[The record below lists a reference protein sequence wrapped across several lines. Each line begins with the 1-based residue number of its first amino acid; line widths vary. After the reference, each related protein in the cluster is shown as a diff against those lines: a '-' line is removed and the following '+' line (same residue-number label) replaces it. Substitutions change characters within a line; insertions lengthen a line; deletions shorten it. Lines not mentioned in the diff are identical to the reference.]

1 MASLELELT
10 GTRPPSVAS
19 SRPGSSHR
27 PRSGYHTVANS
38 SSVDE
43 LLFSSHH
50 PTRNSEEMSFKAPW
64 DSVKER
70 TNKSDKTRAK
80 PLLWAPS
87 ERAAFSSRSQILKS
101 SNRNSLTHDFEKHQ
115 KYKPLKHTPTYVDE
129 SLFGPKLEEPSFR
142 APWAE
147 KVKRPKPFLFSPID
161 YTKLVRESTTD
172 KKVRYSSAG
181 TMDGRPP
188 SRQGRRPV
196 TATTRPVTVESTYD
210 IERPTWKP

>member
-1 MASLELELT
+1 MEGLELELT

-19 SRPGSSHR
+19 YRPPSAHR
-27 PRSGYHTVANS
+27 PRSGYHTVADK

-50 PTRNSEEMSFKAPW
+50 PRNSEEISFKSPW
-64 DSVKER
+64 DSAKEK
-70 TNKSDKTRAK
+70 TNKSDKPRGK
-80 PLLWAPS
+80 PLLWTPT
-87 ERAAFSSRSQILKS
+87 ERTSFSARSQILKT
-101 SNRNSLTHDFEKHQ
+101 SNRNALTRDFERHQ

-129 SLFGPKLEEPSFR
+129 TLFGPKLEEPSFR

-161 YTKLVRESTTD
+161 YTKLERESTTD

>member
-1 MASLELELT
+1 MDNLELT

-19 SRPGSSHR
+19 ARPPSSQGSHR
-27 PRSGYHTVANS
+27 PRSGYHTLS
-38 SSVDE
+38 DKSSVDE

-50 PTRNSEEMSFKAPW
+50 PRHTEEVTFNPPW
-64 DSVKER
+64 DDQK
-70 TNKSDKTRAK
+70 NKPIKLEKPRIK
-80 PLLWAPS
+80 PLLWAPD
-87 ERAAFSSRSQILKS
+87 ERSCFSGRSHILKT
-101 SNRNSLTHDFEKHQ
+101 SNRNSVTHDIDKHQ
-115 KYKPLKHTPTYVDE
+115 KYKPLKHTPTFVDE

-147 KVKRPKPFLFSPID
+147 KVKKPKPFLFSPID
-161 YTKLVRESTTD
+161 YTKLVRENTTNS
-172 KKVRYSSAG
+172 KNRYSSAG

-210 IERPTWKP
+210 VEKPIWKP

>member
-1 MASLELELT
+1 MDNPDLELT

-19 SRPGSSHR
+19 LRPPSAHR
-27 PRSGYHTVANS
+27 PRSGYHTVADK

-50 PTRNSEEMSFKAPW
+50 PQYKEDITFKPPW
-64 DSVKER
+64 DTPKDRSTLSEKPR
-70 TNKSDKTRAK
+70 GK
-80 PLLWAPS
+80 PLLWTPDEKTS
-87 ERAAFSSRSQILKS
+87 FSGRIHILKS
-101 SNRNSLTHDFEKHQ
+101 SNRNVSHHDLEKHQ
-115 KYKPLKHTPTYVDE
+115 KYKPLKHTPSYIDE
-129 SLFGPKLEEPSFR
+129 TLFGPRLEEPSFR

-147 KVKRPKPFLFSPID
+147 NVKRPKPLLFSPID
-161 YTKLVRESTTD
+161 YSKLVRENTTG

-196 TATTRPVTVESTYD
+196 TATTRPVTVESMCD
-210 IERPTWKP
+210 IDRPIWKP